1 MGKKV
6 ETVAV
11 VGAGVMGHGIAQLC
25 AMAGLKVYIV
35 DISDEILDKAMERI
49 KWSIN
54 KLMEKGKIG
63 KEEAEASF
71 SRIKPTTSYEDLT
84 DVDLAIEAV
93 PEKMK
98 LKTLVFQ
105 KLDQVTPRE
114 AILTSNTSSLSITEI
129 SKITRRPDK
138 VAGMH
143 FFNPPQIM
151 ALVEVIKGDYTSEET
166 LRRVMELAKALG
178 KTPVLVKKDF
188 RGFIVNRIL
197 GALFN
202 KVFWDVH
209 LGRAKKEEIDA
220 AAKYSARLP
229 MGLFELAD
237 YIGLDVLAEI
247 MRILSDAYGD
257 RLKYCPII
265 DELIAQ
271 GNLGRKTGRGFYDWS
286 AGRPNIPKELAKE
299 YDALEFLSVAVN
311 EAAWIVMDEVAETKD
326 VDTAMKLGAGWPKGP
341 LELADELG
349 IEEVVSKLEALFS
362 ERGEDIYKPCPI
374 LKDYVKRG
382 WVGREAGRGFY
393 VY

>member
-1 MGKKV
+1 MKKEV
-6 ETVAV
+6 EKVGV
-11 VGAGVMGHGIAQLC
+11 VGAGIMGHGIGQLC
-25 AMAGLKVYIV
+25 AMAGLKVYLV

-49 KWSIN
+49 KWSLN
-54 KLMEKGKIG
+54 KLVEKKKI
-63 KEEAEASF
+63 KREEADASL
-71 SRIKPTTSYEDLT
+71 SRIEPTTRYEDLS
-84 DVDLAIEAV
+84 DIDIAIEAV
-93 PEKMK
+93 PERMN
-98 LKTLVFQ
+98 LKKVVFQ
-105 KLDQVTPRE
+105 KLDEVAPE
-114 AILTSNTSSLSITEI
+114 KAVLTSNTSSLSITEI
-129 SKITRRPDK
+129 SKTTRRPDR

-166 LRRVMELAKALG
+166 TRRVMDFARALG
-178 KTPVLVKKDF
+178 KTPVLVKKDS

-197 GALFN
+197 GAMFN

-286 AGRPNIPKELAKE
+286 AGRPSIPEELAKG
-299 YDALEFLSVAVN
+299 YDASEFLIIAVN
-311 EAAWIVMDEVAETKD
+311 EAAWIVMDEVAERND

-349 IEEVVSKLEALFS
+349 IKEVVRKLELLFS
-362 ERGEDIYKPCPI
+362 ERGEEIYKPCPI
-374 LKDYVKRG
+374 LKDYVRTG
-382 WVGREAGRGFY
+382 WLGKETRRGFY